1 MDYKQFRK
9 RLTELTGR
17 SSADVDALVEGL
29 SIILRDTCSEL
40 DSVAIPTFGTFT
52 AVKHNEEVVTDL
64 STGKRML
71 LPPGINKEFH
81 PGGLLQKRMRN
92 E

>member
-64 STGKRML
+64 ATGKRML
-71 LPPGINKEFH
+71 LPPEIKIEFH

>member
-40 DSVAIPTFGTFT
+40 DRVGIPTFGTFT

-64 STGKRML
+64 STGKRMR
-71 LPPGINKEFH
+71 LPPEIKIEFH
-81 PGGLLQKRMRN
+81 PGGLLPKSMRN

>member
-9 RLTELTGR
+9 RLCELTGR
-17 SSADVDALVEGL
+17 QSADIDALVEGFAM
-29 SIILRDTCSEL
+29 ILRDSCSEL
-40 DSVAIPTFGTFT
+40 DSVAIPTFGTF
-52 AVKHNEEVVTDL
+52 VPKKHKEQIVDDL

-71 LPPGINKEFH
+71 MPPEITVEFT
-81 PGGLLQKRMRN
+81 PGGMLQKRLRN